1 MRRPLPPAGLR
12 AQWACRRGPVPRTDC
27 RPHRGGRPAGRR
39 ESRRQQH
46 RTLHGQFEFGTAHDH
61 LGLRLHGRLHGRSVG
76 RPPGRPLPGIPG
88 GFRRYG
94 SRIPGGIGR
103 LPVRVHDLMF
113 DDLDDL
119 AALIDH
125 DVARTVDLVD
135 EIAVDEY
142 PRKDPAA
149 QQQDQRPQH
158 PDMRAQQR
166 CGLDAEG
173 TAPPRRTAKAPLV
186 REGEA
191 QRQRTEDQDEEKR
204 EDRMVE
210 QQRALADDAHAD
222 EHHHHRDQNAGHAER
237 VVDQQA
243 SQPGTR
249 PAAEISRLDAQR
261 GTFLGREQQPALV
274 GRPGKKREQYGRGGE
289 HPDEKQQQSC
299 DPARTVAVGTLDFLP
314 SVGG

>member
-1 MRRPLPPAGLR
+1 M
-12 AQWACRRGPVPRTDC
+12 
-27 RPHRGGRPAGRR
+27 
-39 ESRRQQH
+39 
-46 RTLHGQFEFGTAHDH
+46 
-61 LGLRLHGRLHGRSVG
+61 
-76 RPPGRPLPGIPG
+76 
-88 GFRRYG
+88 
-94 SRIPGGIGR
+94 
-103 LPVRVHDLMF
+103 RVHDLMF

-119 AALIDH
+119 AALVDH

-135 EIAVDEY
+135 EVAVDEY

-149 QQQDQRPQH
+149 QQQDQRSQH

-249 PAAEISRLDAQR
+249 PAAEVSGLDTQR